1 MYLILLDGSLDRVY
15 KPLLLKRKVSRSGGP
30 QWGTAES
37 EIKVVFLLLLV
48 VLGYR
53 GCKFYRSV

>member
-37 EIKVVFLLLLV
+37 EIKDPSFENPELK
-48 VLGYR
+48 GSP
-53 GCKFYRSV
+53 F